1 MAKGKRQI
9 KYIENTSS
17 RQVTYSKRKKG
28 ILNKTRE
35 LSLLC
40 GAQVCLIMFSKTG
53 KLTEY
58 ISPSTTMREFFDS
71 YEKKTDIDLSEY
83 EVGNTWQKELRKQEK
98 INNTL
103 RKEIRQRTGQEDLS
117 DFSYG
122 ELLILKE
129 DLRQSLEIVR
139 HRKAKREEKVSHLNA
154 LNAIPSQVTLQLLPS
169 QPNPDDAAGGEYF
182 SSNCAL

>member
-28 ILNKTRE
+28 ILNKARE

-40 GAQVCLIMFSKTG
+40 GDEVCLIMFSKTG

-58 ISPSTTMREFFDS
+58 IRVFDT
-71 YEKKTDIDLSEY
+71 YEKKTDIDLSEC
-83 EVGNTWQKELRKQEK
+83 ETSQKELRQQKK
-98 INNTL
+98 INNTQ

-117 DFSYG
+117 EFSYG

-139 HRKAKREEKVSHLNA
+139 HRKLQNFTTMISISTMSHLNA
-154 LNAIPSQVTLQLLPS
+154 LNAIPSQVTLQLHPS
-169 QPNPDDAAGGEYF
+169 QPNLDEAAGGEY
-182 SSNCAL
+182 SGKLLD